1 MDLKFVSRLFEV
13 LNTYQKLRIIIFGI
27 FVLIIMFLE
36 TFSLGMFYPFLQSI
50 TNSEIDSRVKEI
62 LMNINNHLN
71 LSMNVQ
77 LVALS
82 LFAFL
87 IVIKNLF
94 FFYFEY
100 WQMNFIRDL
109 KVKLKSKMLKKHF
122 EDDYEKISNIK
133 TSTYVRDFS
142 STVESF
148 LKVLQN
154 GMRLIVE
161 FFVFLGLLG
170 LLLLIQSNQTLYL
183 VGSIGLIAIIFSL
196 IFKNILKN
204 YGAKTMGLT
213 ERTFGK
219 LLDILNSTKEIIMFK
234 KSDIFIKQY
243 KNLEFK
249 NLNVVRNASIIQK
262 IPKFFFEVLVVLSF
276 TFYVFFVN
284 HNNQDINQ
292 LIPQLGI
299 FFLAL
304 IRILPGITKILFYS
318 LKIKWAE
325 VASLK
330 IAEDIKTLNE
340 ILSKKKTLQEVSFKN
355 SLELK
360 NISFKYKN
368 RENMVLDN
376 INLTIKKGDYL
387 GIVGVSGSGKSTL
400 VDIISGLLKP
410 NNGEIFLDKKNVQK
424 LKHTNWLDKIGY
436 LPQENKLLD
445 ESILINIT
453 LEYDVNKINLDLLKE
468 VCQKTGLDNLINNL
482 EQKYNTN
489 VGENG
494 FGLSGGEKQRIGI
507 ARLLYARKE
516 ILIFDESTSNLD
528 EINKK
533 RFIETVNELSS
544 DNTIIIISHDE
555 DVTKGCKKRYQIK
568 DCKLINTF

>member
-1 MDLKFVSRLFEV
+1 MGIKFISRLFEV
-13 LNTYQKLRIIIFGI
+13 LNTYQKLQIIIFGG

-36 TFSLGMFYPFLQSI
+36 TFSLGMFYPFLQSV

-62 LMNINNHLN
+62 LMNINNYLN

-94 FFYFEY
+94 IFYFEY

-109 KVKLKSKMLKKHF
+109 KVNLKSKMLKKHF

-142 STVESF
+142 STIEAF

-154 GMRLIVE
+154 GMRLMVE

-170 LLLLIQSNQTLYL
+170 LLLLIQSNETLYL
-183 VGSIGLIAIIFSL
+183 MGSIGLVAFIFSL
-196 IFKNILKN
+196 IVKNIIKN

-213 ERTFGK
+213 NKTFGK
-219 LLDILNSTKEIIMFK
+219 LLDVLNSTKEIIMFK

-249 NLNVVRNASIIQK
+249 NLNVIRNAGIIQK
-262 IPKFFFEVLVVLSF
+262 IPKFFFEILVVLSF
-276 TFYVFFVN
+276 TFYIFFAN
-284 HNNQDINQ
+284 HSNQDINE

-304 IRILPGITKILFYS
+304 IRILPAITKILFYS
-318 LKIKWAE
+318 LKIKWGE

-340 ILSKKKTLQEVSFKN
+340 ILSKKTTLQEISFKN

-368 RENMVLDN
+368 RENEVLDN
-376 INLTIKKGDYL
+376 LNLTIKKVDYL
-387 GIVGVSGSGKSTL
+387 GIVGVSGSGISTL
-400 VDIISGLLKP
+400 VDIISGLLEP
-410 NNGEIFLDKKNVQK
+410 NKGEIVLDKKNVEK

-453 LEYDVNKINLDLLKE
+453 LEYDVNKINLELLKE

-482 EQKYNTN
+482 KQKYDTN

-494 FGLSGGEKQRIGI
+494 FGLSGGEKQRVGI

>member
-1 MDLKFVSRLFEV
+1 MNIQFISRLFKV
-13 LNTYQKLRIIIFGI
+13 LNAYQKLRIIIFGF

-36 TFSLGMFYPFLQSI
+36 TFSLGMFYPFLQSV

-71 LSMNVQ
+71 LSMNIQ
-77 LVALS
+77 LIALS

-109 KVKLKSKMLKKHF
+109 KVNLKSKMLKKHF

-142 STVESF
+142 STIEAF

-170 LLLLIQSNQTLYL
+170 LLLLIQSNQTLIL
-183 VGSIGLIAIIFSL
+183 MGSVGLIALIFSL
-196 IFKNILKN
+196 IVKNTLKK
-204 YGAKTMGLT
+204 YGAKNMLLNS
-213 ERTFGK
+213 RTLGK

-234 KSDIFIKQY
+234 KSDVFIKQY

-249 NLNVVRNASIIQK
+249 NLNLIRNAGIIQK
-262 IPKFFFEVLVVLSF
+262 LPKFFFEILIVLSF

-284 HNNQDINQ
+284 HNNQNISQ

-304 IRILPGITKILFYS
+304 IRILPAITKILFYS
-318 LKIKWAE
+318 LKLKFGE

-330 IAEDIKTLNE
+330 IADDIKTLNE
-340 ILSKKKTLQEVSFKN
+340 ILSKKTTYQKISFKN

-368 RENMVLDN
+368 RRNTVLDN
-376 INLTIKKGDYL
+376 LNLVIKKGDSL

-400 VDIISGLLKP
+400 VDIISGLLEPSK
-410 NNGEIFLDKKNVQK
+410 GEIVLDKKNIQK
-424 LKHTNWLDKIGY
+424 LKSTNWLDKIGY

-453 LEYDVNKINLDLLKE
+453 LEYDIEKINYDLLKE
-468 VCQKTGLDNLINNL
+468 VCQKTGLEDLINNL
-482 EQKYNTN
+482 EQKYYTN

-494 FGLSGGEKQRIGI
+494 FELSGGEKQRIGI
-507 ARLLYARKE
+507 ARLLYAKKE

-533 RFIETVNELSS
+533 RFIETVNNLSS
-544 DNTIIIISHDE
+544 DNTIIIISHDNE
-555 DVTKGCKKRYQIK
+555 VTKGCKKRYQIK
-568 DCKLINTF
+568 DCKLINSF

>member
-1 MDLKFVSRLFEV
+1 MNIQFISRLFKV
-13 LNTYQKLRIIIFGI
+13 LNTYQKLRIIIFGF

-36 TFSLGMFYPFLQSI
+36 TFSLGMFYPFLQSV

-71 LSMNVQ
+71 LSMNIQ
-77 LVALS
+77 LIALS

-109 KVKLKSKMLKKHF
+109 KVNLKSKMLKKHF

-142 STVESF
+142 STIEAF

-170 LLLLIQSNQTLYL
+170 LLLLIQSNQTLIL
-183 VGSIGLIAIIFSL
+183 MGSVGLIALIFSL
-196 IFKNILKN
+196 IVKNTLKK
-204 YGAKTMGLT
+204 YGAKNMLLNS
-213 ERTFGK
+213 RTLGK

-234 KSDIFIKQY
+234 KSDVFIKQY

-249 NLNVVRNASIIQK
+249 NLNLIRNAGIIQK
-262 IPKFFFEVLVVLSF
+262 LPKFFFEILIVLSF

-284 HNNQDINQ
+284 HNNQNISQ

-304 IRILPGITKILFYS
+304 IRILPAITKILFYS
-318 LKIKWAE
+318 LKLKFGE

-330 IAEDIKTLNE
+330 IADDIKTLNE
-340 ILSKKKTLQEVSFKN
+340 ILSKKVTYQKISFKN

-368 RENMVLDN
+368 RRNTVLDN
-376 INLTIKKGDYL
+376 LNLVIKKGDSL

-400 VDIISGLLKP
+400 VDIISGLLEPSK
-410 NNGEIFLDKKNVQK
+410 GEIVLDKKNIQK
-424 LKHTNWLDKIGY
+424 LKSTNWLDKIGY

-453 LEYDVNKINLDLLKE
+453 LEYDIEKINYDLLKE
-468 VCQKTGLDNLINNL
+468 VCQKTGLEDLINNL
-482 EQKYNTN
+482 EQKYYTN

-494 FGLSGGEKQRIGI
+494 FELSGGEKQRIGI
-507 ARLLYARKE
+507 ARLLYAKKE

-533 RFIETVNELSS
+533 RFIETVNNLSS
-544 DNTIIIISHDE
+544 DNTIIIISHDNE
-555 DVTKGCKKRYQIK
+555 VTKGCKKRYQIK
-568 DCKLINTF
+568 DCKLINSF

>member
-1 MDLKFVSRLFEV
+1 MNIQFISRLFEV
-13 LNTYQKLRIIIFGI
+13 LNTHQKLRIIIFGV

-36 TFSLGMFYPFLQSI
+36 TFSLGMFYPFLQSV

-62 LMNINNHLN
+62 LININNHLN
-71 LSMNVQ
+71 LSMNIQ
-77 LVALS
+77 LTALS

-109 KVKLKSKMLKKHF
+109 KVNLKSKMLKKHF

-142 STVESF
+142 STIEAF

-170 LLLLIQSNQTLYL
+170 LLLLIQSNQTLFL
-183 VGSIGLIAIIFSL
+183 MGSIGLIALLFSL
-196 IFKNILKN
+196 IVKNILKK
-204 YGAKTMGLT
+204 YGAKNMLLNS
-213 ERTFGK
+213 RTLGK

-234 KSDIFIKQY
+234 KSDVFIKQY

-249 NLNVVRNASIIQK
+249 NLNLVRNAGIIQK
-262 IPKFFFEVLVVLSF
+262 LPKFFFEILVVLSF

-284 HNNQDINQ
+284 LNNQNISQ

-304 IRILPGITKILFYS
+304 IRILPAITKILFYS
-318 LKIKWAE
+318 LKLKFGE

-330 IAEDIKTLNE
+330 IADDIKTLNE
-340 ILSKKKTLQEVSFKN
+340 ILSKKTTYQKISFKN

-368 RENMVLDN
+368 RGNMVLDN
-376 INLTIKKGDYL
+376 LNLVINKGDSL

-400 VDIISGLLKP
+400 VDIISGLLEPSK
-410 NNGEIFLDKKNVQK
+410 GEIVLDKKNIQK
-424 LKHTNWLDKIGY
+424 LKSTNWLDKIGY

-453 LEYDVNKINLDLLKE
+453 LEYDIEKINYDLLEE
-468 VCQKTGLDNLINNL
+468 VCHKTGLDNLINNL
-482 EQKYNTN
+482 EQKYDTK

-507 ARLLYARKE
+507 ARLLYAKKE

-533 RFIETVNELSS
+533 KFIETVNNLSL
-544 DNTIIIISHDE
+544 DNTIIIISHDNE
-555 DVTKGCKKRYQIK
+555 VTKGCNKRYQIK
-568 DCKLINTF
+568 DAKLINPF